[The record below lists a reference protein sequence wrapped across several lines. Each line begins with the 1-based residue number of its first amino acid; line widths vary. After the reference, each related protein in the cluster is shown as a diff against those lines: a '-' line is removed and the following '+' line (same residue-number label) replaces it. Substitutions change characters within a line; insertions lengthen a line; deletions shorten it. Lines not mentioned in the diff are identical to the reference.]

1 MRPCPTKLGFGLV
14 RTQGGW
20 SLGRGQTQVGKGVV
34 WAQGVRLIPSLIGV
48 GSLTGPNKL
57 GVWVC
62 GRIQRGRAL
71 CLISNPRG
79 LGPCPDPVTST
90 PGLGNVNAQ
99 PHIGSGRDHAQPY
112 GGTGRDCVHPMLDLD
127 GYTSTPT
134 LGLDA
139 TLSNSMMGLDASTL
153 NPTLGLDAT
162 VTNSML
168 DLDMFTPNPTLG
180 VDPMAMGLVQDPMVM
195 GPTKDPSLMGP
206 ALRPNSLGSSPGP
219 K

>member
-20 SLGRGQTQVGKGVV
+20 SLGCGQTQVGKGVV
-34 WAQGVRLIPSLIGV
+34 WAQGVRLMPGPIGV

-62 GRIQRGRAL
+62 GRIQGGRAW

-112 GGTGRDCVHPMLDLD
+112 GGTGRNRVHPMLNLD
-127 GYTSTPT
+127 AYTPTPT

-139 TLSNSMMGLDASTL
+139 TLSNSMMD
-153 NPTLGLDAT
+153 LDAT

-168 DLDMFTPNPTLG
+168 DLDVFTPNPTLG

-195 GPTKDPSLMGP
+195 GPTKNPSLMGP
-206 ALRPNSLGSSPGP
+206 ALGPNSLGSSLGP